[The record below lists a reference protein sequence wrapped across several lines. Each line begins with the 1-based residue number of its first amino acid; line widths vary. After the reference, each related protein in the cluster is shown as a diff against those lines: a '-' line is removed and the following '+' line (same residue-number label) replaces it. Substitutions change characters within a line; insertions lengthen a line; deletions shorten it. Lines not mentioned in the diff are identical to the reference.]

1 MVPAKKPAP
10 DIYNYVLNE
19 LRLAPDQ
26 CLAFEDSELGL
37 RSSLGAGLKTII
49 TVNPYTTG
57 QDFSGAA
64 LVIDKLGEPTQPID
78 IIAGNGNGSTYI
90 DLDLLYKLIE
100 IK

>member
-1 MVPAKKPAP
+1 VPAKKPAP
-10 DIYNYVLNE
+10 DIYTYVLNE
-19 LRLAPDQ
+19 LRLAPNQ

-64 LVIDKLGEPTQPID
+64 LVVDHLGEPAQPID
-78 IIAGNGNGSTYI
+78 VTARNGSGPTYI
-90 DLDLLYKLIE
+90 DVTLLGKLFGN
-100 IK
+100 KY